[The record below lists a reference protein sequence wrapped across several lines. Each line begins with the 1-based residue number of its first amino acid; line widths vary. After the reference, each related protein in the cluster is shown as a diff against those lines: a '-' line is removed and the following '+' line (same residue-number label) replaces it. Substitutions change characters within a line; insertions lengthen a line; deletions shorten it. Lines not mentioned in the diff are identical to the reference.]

1 MARYG
6 GGAFNPSATQQT
18 TDSAAATDANR
29 SSGLSSTI
37 RSVISSVKRTFGR
50 GSSSNSNQEHSNS
63 RGVVHRALA
72 YTIAYF
78 LTWTIPTITTILGDT
93 EVHIPLAL
101 LYLAVIFNP
110 LQGVSYSIE

>member
-6 GGAFNPSATQQT
+6 GGAFNPSATQHT

-37 RSVISSVKRTFGR
+37 SSVVSSVKRTFGR
-50 GSSSNSNQEHSNS
+50 WSSSNSNQEHSNG
-63 RGVVHRALA
+63 RGVMHRALA
-72 YTIAYF
+72 YSIAYF
-78 LTWTIPTITTILGDT
+78 LTWSWYLIIGLLYGAGVPP
-93 EVHIPLAL
+93 PLAL
-101 LYLAVIFNP
+101 DYLATIFNP